1 LVNRLTDNSFNR
13 ILFIRQKNEETIKQ
27 LNKQRLNNKMKR
39 YLILLLFT
47 FQGLMAQVQ
56 FEARVSK
63 NTLGINERL
72 RIDFIMNVDGDN
84 FDQPAFDG
92 FRIVAGP
99 SQQISQS
106 WVNGRSSFQK
116 IYSYILQPAQKGTL
130 TIKQSSIEFNGQIYK
145 TSPIKI
151 VVTNAVAQERDPSD
165 RPQGAGSETLN
176 LVAEI
181 SKTNPY
187 LNEPITVVYKLYFNN
202 INVTGFK
209 ELGKPKYNDFWNQ
222 NIEIKQLAIE
232 EGSYKG
238 QKCYFVVL
246 KKTILYPQKSGNLT
260 IEPLSLDIGVQLP
273 TNRTNMF
280 GQMQLIDDNKIVS
293 AGAKT
298 IHVRPLPEATKP
310 EGFTGAVGK
319 FDFKVTPS
327 KTTLKNGES
336 LDLFVTATGSG
347 NMKLFTLPKPVVPNA
362 LEMYDPVHDEKVT
375 TSLSGMSG
383 KISDKYTIIPQ
394 YKGKYVIKPMQFSYF
409 DLNSG
414 SYKTI
419 TSQEITVDVLD
430 GPMQAEADA
439 TANASKNVISKTEQ
453 FKYIKPKTTLVSM
466 AKNDFYGSNLYYSLL
481 LAPFI
486 ILPIIVLAKKKKEAI
501 DSDVT
506 GNRIRMNNKLAKKY
520 LSEAKKQL
528 NNKEPFYIALE
539 KAMHNF
545 LKAKLHI
552 ETSEMSK
559 DNIRELLLSRNANPE
574 TVQSFIHL
582 TENCEFARYAPASSA
597 SIQQDYDKAVL
608 IISELEKQIV

>member
-1 LVNRLTDNSFNR
+1 
-13 ILFIRQKNEETIKQ
+13 
-27 LNKQRLNNKMKR
+27 MKR

-56 FEARVSK
+56 FEAKVSK
-63 NTLGINERL
+63 NTLGLNERL
-72 RIDFIMNVDGDN
+72 RIDFMMNVDGDN
-84 FDQPAFDG
+84 FEQPNFEG

-99 SQQISQS
+99 SQQVSQS
-106 WVNGRSSFQK
+106 WINGRSSFQK
-116 IYSYILQPAQKGTL
+116 IYSYILQPAQKGTV
-130 TIKQSSIEFNGQIYK
+130 TIKQASIEFNGQIYK

-151 VVTNAVAQERDPSD
+151 VVTNAVAEERDPND
-165 RPQGAGSETLN
+165 RPQGSGNETLN

-202 INVTGFK
+202 IGITGFK
-209 ELGKPKYNDFWNQ
+209 ELAKPKYNDFWNQ
-222 NIEIKQLAIE
+222 NIDIKQLATE
-232 EGSYKG
+232 EGSYQG
-238 QKCYFVVL
+238 QRCYFVIL
-246 KKTILYPQKSGNLT
+246 KKTILYPQKSGKLT

-273 TNRTNMF
+273 TNRRDMF
-280 GQMQLIDDNKIVS
+280 GQMILSDDTKIVS

-298 IHVRPLPEATKP
+298 INVRPLPEATKP
-310 EGFTGAVGK
+310 EGFSGAVGK
-319 FDFKVTPS
+319 FNFTVTPS
-327 KTTLKNGES
+327 KTTLKSGES
-336 LDLFVTATGSG
+336 LDLFISATGNG

-375 TSLSGMSG
+375 TTLSGMSG
-383 KISDKYTIIPQ
+383 KVSDKYTIIPQ
-394 YKGKYVIKPMQFSYF
+394 YKGKYAIKAMQFSYF

-419 TSQEITVDVLD
+419 NSPEIMIDVLD
-430 GPMQAEADA
+430 GPMQAEANA
-439 TANASKNVISKTEQ
+439 TASASKNVISKTDQ
-453 FKYIKPKTTLVSM
+453 FKYIKPKTTLVSI
-466 AKNDFYGSNLYYSLL
+466 AKDDFYGSNLYYGLL
-481 LAPFI
+481 FLPFL
-486 ILPIIVLAKKKKEAI
+486 ILPIIILVRKKKEAI

-506 GNRIRMNNKLAKKY
+506 GNRIKMNNKLAKKY

-574 TVQSFIHL
+574 AVQSFIIL
-582 TENCEFARYAPASSA
+582 TENCEYARYAPASSA

>member
-1 LVNRLTDNSFNR
+1 MKRFL
-13 ILFIRQKNEETIKQ
+13 ILF
-27 LNKQRLNNKMKR
+27 
-39 YLILLLFT
+39 LFT
-47 FQGLMAQVQ
+47 FQGLLAQVQ

-63 NTLGINERL
+63 NTLGLNERL

-84 FDQPAFDG
+84 FEQPNFDG
-92 FRIVAGP
+92 FKVVAGP

-106 WVNGRSSFQK
+106 WINGRSSFQK
-116 IYSYILQPAQKGTL
+116 IYSYILQPEKKGNV
-130 TIKQSSIEFNGQIYK
+130 TIRQAAIEFNGQIYK

-151 VVTNAVAQERDPSD
+151 VVTNAVAQERDPNE
-165 RPQGAGSETLN
+165 RPQGQGSETLN

-202 INVTGFK
+202 IGVTGFK
-209 ELGKPKYNDFWNQ
+209 ELAKPKYNDFWNQ
-222 NIEIKQLAIE
+222 NIDIKQLSIE
-232 EGSYKG
+232 EGSFQG
-238 QKCYFVVL
+238 QRCYFVIL
-246 KKTILYPQKSGNLT
+246 KKTILYPQKSGKLT

-273 TNRTNMF
+273 TNRRDMF
-280 GQMQLIDDNKIVS
+280 GQMIITDDNKVVS

-298 IHVRPLPEATKP
+298 INVKPLPETGKP
-310 EGFTGAVGK
+310 EGFSGAVGK
-319 FDFKVTPS
+319 FNFIVTPS
-327 KTTLKNGES
+327 KTSVKSGEG
-336 LDLFVTATGSG
+336 LDLVVSASGSG

-375 TSLSGMSG
+375 TSLTGMSG
-383 KISDKYTIIPQ
+383 RISDKYTIVPQ
-394 YKGKYVIKPMQFSYF
+394 YKGKYIIKPMQFSYF
-409 DLNSG
+409 DLSTS

-419 TSQEITVDVLD
+419 TSQEIAIDVLD
-430 GPMQAEADA
+430 GPMQAEANN
-439 TANASKNVISKTEQ
+439 TANAAKNVISKTDQ
-453 FKYIKPKTTLVSM
+453 FKYIKSRTTLVSVE
-466 AKNDFYGSNLYYSLL
+466 KDDFYGSDLYYALL
-481 LAPFI
+481 FAPFI
-486 ILPIIVLAKKKKEAI
+486 ILPIIIIAKKKKEAI
-501 DSDVT
+501 DGDVT
-506 GNRIRMNNKLAKKY
+506 GNRIKMNNKLAKKY

-574 TVQSFIHL
+574 SVQSFINL

-597 SIQQDYDKAVL
+597 SIQQDFDKAVL